1 MLVEK
6 LRRKIM
12 QSKTLFLLGLCTI
25 LSTTASAVPLDAKG
39 AKQQL
44 NQAAKQKV
52 FQGKINL
59 DALVT
64 NESNDLIVEYN
75 IPSESVATGLERRN
89 YIAANKKNI
98 QSRFNR
104 GVGVQVLRD
113 YNNLPIAFYRISN
126 KEALVDL
133 LNDPNVKAVYPNRIN
148 QATTMESLPLIN
160 QPQANTKGF
169 NGTGSSVAV
178 LDTGVNYLHSDFGC
192 TAVNSPSSTCRVVYA
207 FDSAP
212 DDGSLDD
219 NGHGS
224 NVSAIVSKVA
234 TKTKII
240 GIDVFRSGS
249 AYDSDILAG
258 INWAVNNAKTY
269 NIKAINLS
277 LGIPGV
283 KYKSECS
290 NSSYAT
296 AFANARAA
304 GVVPVVAS
312 GNDAFPDGISSPA
325 CVAGAVRVGAVY
337 DSNIGGVS
345 WGNPVKC
352 SDPTTAADKV
362 ACFSNGGSLVTLLA
376 PGAMITAGGYTMGG
390 TSQATP
396 HVAGAIALLRANSVT
411 PTETIDQTI
420 NRLKTTGKPITDSRT
435 GLVFPR
441 IDLLAA
447 TNGLTVN

>member
-1 MLVEK
+1 
-6 LRRKIM
+6 M

-25 LSTTASAVPLDAKG
+25 FSTTASALPLDSKG
-39 AKQQL
+39 AKQRL
-44 NQAAKQKV
+44 SQAAKQKV
-52 FQGKINL
+52 FQGKIDL
-59 DALVT
+59 DALVS
-64 NESNDLIVEYN
+64 NDSNDLIVEYN
-75 IPSESVATGLERRN
+75 IPSSSVPSGLERRS
-89 YIAANKKNI
+89 YIATNKKNL
-98 QSRFNR
+98 QTRFNR
-104 GVGVQVLRD
+104 AGGVQVLRD
-113 YNNLPIAFYRISN
+113 YNNLPLAFYRISN
-126 KEALVDL
+126 REALVSL

-148 QATTMESLPLIN
+148 RTTATESLPLIN
-160 QPQANTKGF
+160 QPQANTNGF
-169 NGTGSSVAV
+169 TGEGSSVAV

-192 TAVNSPSSTCRVVYA
+192 TAVNTPSSTCRVVYS

-212 DDGSLDD
+212 DDGTLDD
-219 NGHGS
+219 DGHGS

-240 GIDVFRSGS
+240 GIDVFRKVRSQGKWVS
-249 AYDSDILAG
+249 TAYDSDILAG
-258 INWAVNNAKTY
+258 INWAVNNAQTY
-269 NIKAINLS
+269 NIKAVNLS
-277 LGIPGV
+277 LGVPGV
-283 KYKSECS
+283 KYTSECS
-290 NSSYAT
+290 DSSYGT

-396 HVAGAIALLRANSVT
+396 HVAGAIALLRANSVS
-411 PTETIDQTI
+411 PTESIDQTI
-420 NRLKTTGKPITDSRT
+420 SRLKATGKPITDSRT

>member
-1 MLVEK
+1 
-6 LRRKIM
+6 M
-12 QSKTLFLLGLCTI
+12 QSKTLLLLGISTI
-25 LSTTASAVPLDAKG
+25 LSTTAFALPLDSKG

-52 FQGKINL
+52 SQGKIDL

-75 IPSESVATGLERRN
+75 IPTESVASGLERRS
-89 YIAANKKNI
+89 YIASNKKNL
-98 QSRFNR
+98 QARFNR

-113 YNNLPIAFYRISN
+113 YNNLPLAFYRVSN
-126 KEALVDL
+126 REALVDL

-148 QATTMESLPLIN
+148 QPMTMESLPLIN

-192 TAVNSPSSTCRVVYA
+192 TAVNTPSSTCRVVYS

-277 LGIPGV
+277 LGVPGV

-290 NSSYAT
+290 NSSYGT

-304 GVVPVVAS
+304 GVVPVVAT

-352 SDPTTAADKV
+352 TDSTTAADKV

-420 NRLKTTGKPITDSRT
+420 NRLRTTGKPITDPRT

-447 TNGLTVN
+447 TNGLTIN

>member
-1 MLVEK
+1 
-6 LRRKIM
+6 M

-64 NESNDLIVEYN
+64 NESNDLIIEYN

-104 GVGVQVLRD
+104 GAGVQVLRD

-411 PTETIDQTI
+411 STETIDQTI

>member
-1 MLVEK
+1 
-6 LRRKIM
+6 M

-25 LSTTASAVPLDAKG
+25 LSTTASALPLDSKG

-52 FQGKINL
+52 FQGKIDL

-64 NESNDLIVEYN
+64 NDSNDLIVEYN
-75 IPSESVATGLERRN
+75 IPSESVASGLERRS

-113 YNNLPIAFYRISN
+113 YNNLPLAFYRISN
-126 KEALVDL
+126 REALVDL

-148 QATTMESLPLIN
+148 QLTTMESLPLIN

-192 TAVNSPSSTCRVVYA
+192 TAVNTPSSTCRVVYS

-249 AYDSDILAG
+249 AYDSDIIAG

-277 LGIPGV
+277 LGVPGV

-290 NSSYAT
+290 NSSYGT

-304 GVVPVVAS
+304 GVVPVVAT

-420 NRLKTTGKPITDSRT
+420 NRLRTTGKPITDSRT

>member
-1 MLVEK
+1 MLVER

-25 LSTTASAVPLDAKG
+25 LSTTASALPLDSKG

-52 FQGKINL
+52 FQGKIDL

-64 NESNDLIVEYN
+64 NDSNDLIVEYN
-75 IPSESVATGLERRN
+75 IPSESVASGLERRS

-113 YNNLPIAFYRISN
+113 YNNLPLAFYRISN
-126 KEALVDL
+126 REALVDL

-148 QATTMESLPLIN
+148 QPTTMESLPLIN

-192 TAVNSPSSTCRVVYA
+192 TAVNTPSSTCRVVYS

-249 AYDSDILAG
+249 AYDSDIIAG

-277 LGIPGV
+277 LGVPGV

-290 NSSYAT
+290 NSSYGT

-304 GVVPVVAS
+304 GVVPVVAT
-312 GNDAFPDGISSPA
+312 GNDAFSDGISSPA

>member
-1 MLVEK
+1 
-6 LRRKIM
+6 M
-12 QSKTLFLLGLCTI
+12 QSKTLLLLGLSTI
-25 LSTTASAVPLDAKG
+25 LSTTAFALPLDSKG

-52 FQGKINL
+52 FQGKIDL

-75 IPSESVATGLERRN
+75 IPSESVATGLERRS
-89 YIAANKKNI
+89 YIASNKKNL

-113 YNNLPIAFYRISN
+113 YNNLPLAFYRVSN
-126 KEALVDL
+126 REALVDL

-148 QATTMESLPLIN
+148 RATTMESLPLIN

-192 TAVNSPSSTCRVVYA
+192 TAVNSPSSTCRVVYS

-212 DDGSLDD
+212 DDGALDD
-219 NGHGS
+219 DGHGS

-234 TKTKII
+234 SKTKII
-240 GIDVFRSGS
+240 GIDVFRKVRVNGQLVSS
-249 AYDSDILAG
+249 AYDSDIIAG
-258 INWAVNNAKTY
+258 INWTVNNANTY

-277 LGIPGV
+277 LGVSGV
-283 KYKSECS
+283 KYTSQCS

-345 WGNPVKC
+345 WGKPVKC
-352 SDPTTAADKV
+352 TDSTTAADKV

-396 HVAGAIALLRANSVT
+396 HVAGAIALLRANGVT
-411 PTETIDQTI
+411 PAETIDQTI
-420 NRLKTTGKPITDSRT
+420 NRLRTTGKPITDPRT

-447 TNGLTVN
+447 TNGLTTN

>member
-1 MLVEK
+1 
-6 LRRKIM
+6 M
-12 QSKTLFLLGLCTI
+12 QSKTLLLLGLSTI
-25 LSTTASAVPLDAKG
+25 LSTTAFALPLDSKG

-52 FQGKINL
+52 FQGKIDL

-75 IPSESVATGLERRN
+75 IPTESVASGLERRS
-89 YIAANKKNI
+89 YIASNKKNL

-113 YNNLPIAFYRISN
+113 YNNLPLAFYRVSN
-126 KEALVDL
+126 REALVDL

-148 QATTMESLPLIN
+148 RATTMESLPLIN

-192 TAVNSPSSTCRVVYA
+192 TAVNSPSSTCRVVYS

-212 DDGSLDD
+212 DDGALDD
-219 NGHGS
+219 DGHGS

-234 TKTKII
+234 SKTKII
-240 GIDVFRSGS
+240 GIDVFRKVRVNGQLLSS
-249 AYDSDILAG
+249 AYDSDIIAG

-277 LGIPGV
+277 LGVSGV
-283 KYKSECS
+283 KYTSQCS

-345 WGNPVKC
+345 WGKPVKC
-352 SDPTTAADKV
+352 TDSTTAADKV

-420 NRLKTTGKPITDSRT
+420 NRLRTTGKPITDPRT

-447 TNGLTVN
+447 TNGLTIN

>member
-1 MLVEK
+1 
-6 LRRKIM
+6 M
-12 QSKTLFLLGLCTI
+12 QSKTLLLLGLSTI
-25 LSTTASAVPLDAKG
+25 LSTTAFALPLDSKG

-52 FQGKINL
+52 FQGKIDL

-75 IPSESVATGLERRN
+75 IPTESVASGLERRS
-89 YIAANKKNI
+89 YIASNKKNL

-113 YNNLPIAFYRISN
+113 YNNLPLAFYRVSN
-126 KEALVDL
+126 REALVDL

-148 QATTMESLPLIN
+148 QPTTMESLPLIN
-160 QPQANTKGF
+160 QPQANTQGF

-192 TAVNSPSSTCRVVYA
+192 TAVNSPSSTCRVVYS

-212 DDGSLDD
+212 DDGALDD
-219 NGHGS
+219 DGHGS

-234 TKTKII
+234 SKTKII
-240 GIDVFRSGS
+240 GIDVFRKVRVNGQLLSS
-249 AYDSDILAG
+249 AYDSDIIAG

-277 LGIPGV
+277 LGVSGV
-283 KYKSECS
+283 KYTSQCS

-345 WGNPVKC
+345 WGKPVKC
-352 SDPTTAADKV
+352 TDSTTAADKV

-420 NRLKTTGKPITDSRT
+420 NRLRTTGKPITDPRT

-447 TNGLTVN
+447 TNGLTIN

>member
-1 MLVEK
+1 
-6 LRRKIM
+6 M
-12 QSKTLFLLGLCTI
+12 QSKTLLLLGLSTI
-25 LSTTASAVPLDAKG
+25 LSTTAFALPLDSKG

-52 FQGKINL
+52 FQGKIDL

-75 IPSESVATGLERRN
+75 IPTESVATGLERRS
-89 YIAANKKNI
+89 YIASNKKNL

-113 YNNLPIAFYRISN
+113 YNNLPLAFYRVSN
-126 KEALVDL
+126 REALVDL

-148 QATTMESLPLIN
+148 RATTMESLPLIN

-192 TAVNSPSSTCRVVYA
+192 TAVNSPSSTCRVVYS

-212 DDGSLDD
+212 DDGALDD
-219 NGHGS
+219 DGHGS

-277 LGIPGV
+277 LGVPGV

-290 NSSYAT
+290 NSSYGT

-345 WGNPVKC
+345 WGKPVKC
-352 SDPTTAADKV
+352 TDSTTAADKV

-420 NRLKTTGKPITDSRT
+420 NRLRTTGKPITDPRT

-447 TNGLTVN
+447 TNGLTIN

>member
-1 MLVEK
+1 
-6 LRRKIM
+6 M

-304 GVVPVVAS
+304 GVIPVVAS

-420 NRLKTTGKPITDSRT
+420 NRLKTTGKPIRDSRT

>member
-1 MLVEK
+1 MLVER

-25 LSTTASAVPLDAKG
+25 LSTTASALPLDSKG

-52 FQGKINL
+52 FQGKIDL

-64 NESNDLIVEYN
+64 NDSNDLIVEYN
-75 IPSESVATGLERRN
+75 IPSESVASGLERRS

-113 YNNLPIAFYRISN
+113 YNNLPLAFYRISN
-126 KEALVDL
+126 REALVDL

-148 QATTMESLPLIN
+148 QPTTMESLPLIN

-192 TAVNSPSSTCRVVYA
+192 TAVNTPSNTCRVVYS

-249 AYDSDILAG
+249 AYDSDIIAG

-277 LGIPGV
+277 LGVPGV

-290 NSSYAT
+290 NSSYGT

-304 GVVPVVAS
+304 GVVPVVAT

>member
-1 MLVEK
+1 
-6 LRRKIM
+6 M
-12 QSKTLFLLGLCTI
+12 QSKTLLLLGLSTI
-25 LSTTASAVPLDAKG
+25 LSTTAFALPLDSKG
-39 AKQQL
+39 AKEQL

-52 FQGKINL
+52 FQGKIDL

-75 IPSESVATGLERRN
+75 IPTESVATGLERRS
-89 YIAANKKNI
+89 YIASNKKNL

-113 YNNLPIAFYRISN
+113 YNNLPLAFYRVSN
-126 KEALVDL
+126 REALVDL

-148 QATTMESLPLIN
+148 RATTMESLPLIN

-192 TAVNSPSSTCRVVYA
+192 TAVNSPSSTCRVVYS

-212 DDGSLDD
+212 DDGALDD
-219 NGHGS
+219 DGHGS

-234 TKTKII
+234 SKTKII
-240 GIDVFRSGS
+240 GIDVFRKVRVNGQLLSS
-249 AYDSDILAG
+249 AYDSDIIAG

-277 LGIPGV
+277 LGVPDV
-283 KYKSECS
+283 KYTSQCS

-345 WGNPVKC
+345 WGKPVKC
-352 SDPTTAADKV
+352 TDSTTAADKV

-420 NRLKTTGKPITDSRT
+420 NRLRTTGKPITDPRT

-441 IDLLAA
+441 IDLLSA
-447 TNGLTVN
+447 TNGLTIN

>member
-1 MLVEK
+1 
-6 LRRKIM
+6 M

-269 NIKAINLS
+269 NIKAINL
-277 LGIPGV
+277 
-283 KYKSECS
+283 
-290 NSSYAT
+290 
-296 AFANARAA
+296 
-304 GVVPVVAS
+304 
-312 GNDAFPDGISSPA
+312 
-325 CVAGAVRVGAVY
+325 
-337 DSNIGGVS
+337 
-345 WGNPVKC
+345 
-352 SDPTTAADKV
+352 
-362 ACFSNGGSLVTLLA
+362 
-376 PGAMITAGGYTMGG
+376 
-390 TSQATP
+390 
-396 HVAGAIALLRANSVT
+396 
-411 PTETIDQTI
+411 
-420 NRLKTTGKPITDSRT
+420 
-435 GLVFPR
+435 
-441 IDLLAA
+441 
-447 TNGLTVN
+447 

>member
-1 MLVEK
+1 
-6 LRRKIM
+6 M

-148 QATTMESLPLIN
+148 QTTTMESLPLIN

>member
-1 MLVEK
+1 
-6 LRRKIM
+6 M
-12 QSKTLFLLGLCTI
+12 QSKTLLLLGLSTI
-25 LSTTASAVPLDAKG
+25 LSTTAFALPLDSKG

-52 FQGKINL
+52 LQGKIDL
-59 DALVT
+59 DALVI

-75 IPSESVATGLERRN
+75 IPSVSVPSGLERRS
-89 YIAANKKNI
+89 YIATNKKNI
-98 QSRFNR
+98 QARFNR
-104 GVGVQVLRD
+104 AGGIQVLRD
-113 YNNLPIAFYRISN
+113 YNNLPLAFYRVSN
-126 KEALVDL
+126 REALVDL

-148 QATTMESLPLIN
+148 RATTMESLPLIN

-192 TAVNSPSSTCRVVYA
+192 TAVNSPSSTCRVVYS

-212 DDGSLDD
+212 DDSTLDD
-219 NGHGS
+219 DGHGS

-234 TKTKII
+234 SKTKII

-258 INWAVNNAKTY
+258 INWAVNNAQTY

-277 LGIPGV
+277 LGVPGV
-283 KYKSECS
+283 KYTSECS

-312 GNDAFPDGISSPA
+312 GNDGFSDGISTPA
-325 CVAGAVRVGAVY
+325 CVAGAIRVGAVY
-337 DSNIGGVS
+337 DSNLGRLA
-345 WGNPVKC
+345 WRNC
-352 SDPTTAADKV
+352 TDRTTAADKV
-362 ACFSNGGSLVTLLA
+362 TCFSNGGKLVTLLA
-376 PGAMITAGGYTMGG
+376 PGALITAGGHTMGG
-390 TSQATP
+390 TSQAAP
-396 HVAGAIALLRANSVT
+396 HVAGTFALLRANSVS
-411 PTETIDQTI
+411 PAETIDQTI
-420 NRLKTTGKPITDSRT
+420 SRLKTTGKPVTDSRT

-447 TNGLTVN
+447 TNGLTIN

>member
-1 MLVEK
+1 
-6 LRRKIM
+6 M
-12 QSKTLFLLGLCTI
+12 QSKTLLLLGLSTI
-25 LSTTASAVPLDAKG
+25 LSTTAFALPLDSKG
-39 AKQQL
+39 AKEQL

-52 FQGKINL
+52 FQGKIDL

-75 IPSESVATGLERRN
+75 IPTESVATGLERRS
-89 YIAANKKNI
+89 YIASNKKNL

-113 YNNLPIAFYRISN
+113 YNNLPLAFYRVSN
-126 KEALVDL
+126 REALVDL

-148 QATTMESLPLIN
+148 QPTTMESLPLIN

-192 TAVNSPSSTCRVVYA
+192 TAVNTPSSTCRVVYS

-277 LGIPGV
+277 LGVPGV

-290 NSSYAT
+290 NSSYGT

-304 GVVPVVAS
+304 GVVPVVAT

-337 DSNIGGVS
+337 DSNIGSVS

-352 SDPTTAADKV
+352 TDSTTAADKV

-420 NRLKTTGKPITDSRT
+420 NRLRTTGKPITDPRT

-447 TNGLTVN
+447 TNGLTIN

>member
-1 MLVEK
+1 M
-6 LRRKIM
+6 
-12 QSKTLFLLGLCTI
+12 LFLLGLCTI

-104 GVGVQVLRD
+104 GVGVQLLRD

>member
-1 MLVEK
+1 
-6 LRRKIM
+6 M
-12 QSKTLFLLGLCTI
+12 QQSR
-25 LSTTASAVPLDAKG
+25 
-39 AKQQL
+39 
-44 NQAAKQKV
+44 
-52 FQGKINL
+52 
-59 DALVT
+59 
-64 NESNDLIVEYN
+64 
-75 IPSESVATGLERRN
+75 LERRS
-89 YIAANKKNI
+89 YIATNKKNL
-98 QSRFNR
+98 QTRFNR
-104 GVGVQVLRD
+104 AGGVQVLRD
-113 YNNLPIAFYRISN
+113 YNNLPLAFYRISN
-126 KEALVDL
+126 REALVSL

-148 QATTMESLPLIN
+148 RTTTTESLPLIN
-160 QPQANTKGF
+160 QPQANTNGF
-169 NGTGSSVAV
+169 TGEGSSVAV

-192 TAVNSPSSTCRVVYA
+192 TAVNTPSSTCRVVYS

-212 DDGSLDD
+212 DDGTLDD
-219 NGHGS
+219 DGHGS

-240 GIDVFRSGS
+240 GIDVFRKVRSQGKWVS
-249 AYDSDILAG
+249 TAYDSDILAG
-258 INWAVNNAKTY
+258 INWAVNNAQTY
-269 NIKAINLS
+269 NIKAVNLS
-277 LGIPGV
+277 LGVPGV
-283 KYKSECS
+283 KYTSECS
-290 NSSYAT
+290 DSSYGT

-396 HVAGAIALLRANSVT
+396 HVAGAIALLRANSVS
-411 PTETIDQTI
+411 PTESIDQTI
-420 NRLKTTGKPITDSRT
+420 SRLKATGKPITDSRT

>member
-1 MLVEK
+1 
-6 LRRKIM
+6 M

-25 LSTTASAVPLDAKG
+25 LSTTASALPLDSKG

-52 FQGKINL
+52 FQGKIDL

-64 NESNDLIVEYN
+64 NDSNDLIVEYN
-75 IPSESVATGLERRN
+75 IPSESVASGLERRS
-89 YIAANKKNI
+89 YIAVNKKNI

-113 YNNLPIAFYRISN
+113 YNNLPLAFYRISN
-126 KEALVDL
+126 REALVDL

-148 QATTMESLPLIN
+148 QPTTMESLPLIN

-192 TAVNSPSSTCRVVYA
+192 TAVNTPSSTCRVVYS

-249 AYDSDILAG
+249 AYDSDIIAG

-277 LGIPGV
+277 LGVPGV

-290 NSSYAT
+290 NSSYGT
-296 AFANARAA
+296 AFANARAV
-304 GVVPVVAS
+304 GVVPVVAT

>member
-1 MLVEK
+1 
-6 LRRKIM
+6 M

-160 QPQANTKGF
+160 QPQANTQGF

>member
-1 MLVEK
+1 
-6 LRRKIM
+6 M

-75 IPSESVATGLERRN
+75 ILSESVATGLERRN

-312 GNDAFPDGISSPA
+312 GNDAFSDGISSPA

>member
-1 MLVEK
+1 
-6 LRRKIM
+6 M

-192 TAVNSPSSTCRVVYA
+192 TAVNSPSSTCHVVYA

-277 LGIPGV
+277 LGVPGV

>member
-1 MLVEK
+1 
-6 LRRKIM
+6 M
-12 QSKTLFLLGLCTI
+12 QSKTLLLLGISTI
-25 LSTTASAVPLDAKG
+25 LSTTAFALPLDSKG

-52 FQGKINL
+52 FQGKIDL

-75 IPSESVATGLERRN
+75 IPTESVASGLERRS
-89 YIAANKKNI
+89 YIASNKKNL

-113 YNNLPIAFYRISN
+113 YNNLPLAFYRVSN
-126 KEALVDL
+126 REALVDL

-148 QATTMESLPLIN
+148 RATTMESLPLIN
-160 QPQANTKGF
+160 QPQANTQGF

-192 TAVNSPSSTCRVVYA
+192 TAVNSPSSTCRVVYS

-212 DDGSLDD
+212 DDGALDD
-219 NGHGS
+219 DGHGS

-234 TKTKII
+234 SKTKII
-240 GIDVFRSGS
+240 GIDVFRKVRVNGQLLSS
-249 AYDSDILAG
+249 AYDSDIIAG

-277 LGIPGV
+277 LGVSGV
-283 KYKSECS
+283 KYTSQCS
-290 NSSYAT
+290 NSSYAA

-345 WGNPVKC
+345 WGKPVKC
-352 SDPTTAADKV
+352 TDSTTAADKV

-420 NRLKTTGKPITDSRT
+420 NRLRTTGKPITDPRT

-447 TNGLTVN
+447 TNGLTIN

>member
-1 MLVEK
+1 
-6 LRRKIM
+6 M

-104 GVGVQVLRD
+104 GVGVQLLQD

-160 QPQANTKGF
+160 QPQANTQGF

-192 TAVNSPSSTCRVVYA
+192 TAVNSPSSTCRVVY
-207 FDSAP
+207 
-212 DDGSLDD
+212 
-219 NGHGS
+219 
-224 NVSAIVSKVA
+224 VCI
-234 TKTKII
+234 
-240 GIDVFRSGS
+240 
-249 AYDSDILAG
+249 
-258 INWAVNNAKTY
+258 
-269 NIKAINLS
+269 
-277 LGIPGV
+277 
-283 KYKSECS
+283 
-290 NSSYAT
+290 
-296 AFANARAA
+296 
-304 GVVPVVAS
+304 
-312 GNDAFPDGISSPA
+312 
-325 CVAGAVRVGAVY
+325 
-337 DSNIGGVS
+337 
-345 WGNPVKC
+345 
-352 SDPTTAADKV
+352 
-362 ACFSNGGSLVTLLA
+362 
-376 PGAMITAGGYTMGG
+376 
-390 TSQATP
+390 
-396 HVAGAIALLRANSVT
+396 
-411 PTETIDQTI
+411 
-420 NRLKTTGKPITDSRT
+420 
-435 GLVFPR
+435 
-441 IDLLAA
+441 
-447 TNGLTVN
+447 

>member
-1 MLVEK
+1 
-6 LRRKIM
+6 M

-148 QATTMESLPLIN
+148 QATTVESLPLIN

>member
-1 MLVEK
+1 
-6 LRRKIM
+6 M

-396 HVAGAIALLRANSVT
+396 HVAGTIALLRANSVT

>member
-1 MLVEK
+1 
-6 LRRKIM
+6 M

-160 QPQANTKGF
+160 QPQANTQGF

-352 SDPTTAADKV
+352 SDPTTAVDKV

>member
-1 MLVEK
+1 
-6 LRRKIM
+6 M

-104 GVGVQVLRD
+104 GVGVQLLRD

-169 NGTGSSVAV
+169 NGTDSSVAV

>member
-1 MLVEK
+1 
-6 LRRKIM
+6 M

-89 YIAANKKNI
+89 YIAANKKNS

-104 GVGVQVLRD
+104 GVGVQLLRD

>member
-1 MLVEK
+1 
-6 LRRKIM
+6 M

-75 IPSESVATGLERRN
+75 IPSERVATGLERRN

>member
-1 MLVEK
+1 
-6 LRRKIM
+6 M

-25 LSTTASAVPLDAKG
+25 LSTTASAVALDAKG

-169 NGTGSSVAV
+169 NGTDSSVAV

>member
-1 MLVEK
+1 
-6 LRRKIM
+6 M

-104 GVGVQVLRD
+104 GVGVQILRD

-277 LGIPGV
+277 LGVPGV

-312 GNDAFPDGISSPA
+312 GNDAFSDGISSPA

>member
-1 MLVEK
+1 
-6 LRRKIM
+6 M

-25 LSTTASAVPLDAKG
+25 LSTTASALPLDSKD

-75 IPSESVATGLERRN
+75 IPSESIVSGLERRS
-89 YIAANKKNI
+89 YIATNKKNI
-98 QSRFNR
+98 QARFNR
-104 GVGVQVLRD
+104 AGGVQVLRD
-113 YNNLPIAFYRISN
+113 YNNLPLAFYRISN
-126 KEALVDL
+126 REALVEL

-148 QATTMESLPLIN
+148 QPTTNESLPLIN
-160 QPQANTKGF
+160 QPQANSKGF
-169 NGTGSSVAV
+169 TGAGSSVAV

-192 TAVNSPSSTCRVVYA
+192 TAVNTPSSTCRVVYS

-212 DDGSLDD
+212 DDGALDD

-277 LGIPGV
+277 LGVPGV
-283 KYKSECS
+283 KYTSECS

-396 HVAGAIALLRANSVT
+396 HVAGAIALLRANSVS
-411 PTETIDQTI
+411 PTESIDQTI

-447 TNGLTVN
+447 TNGLSNN

>member
-1 MLVEK
+1 
-6 LRRKIM
+6 M

-104 GVGVQVLRD
+104 GVGVQILRD

>member
-1 MLVEK
+1 
-6 LRRKIM
+6 
-12 QSKTLFLLGLCTI
+12 FLI
-25 LSTTASAVPLDAKG
+25 HLS
-39 AKQQL
+39 KQQL

-148 QATTMESLPLIN
+148 QATTVESLPLIN